1 MDFGVMRPSKEILG
15 KIDGTVPALH
25 TYEQVVFAEWVS
37 SGEDLDGVNLI
48 EVNRENGRPLK
59 VWTYEGMDYEWVYD
73 DEGSIAGNFP
83 KSFKLSEVTQLSY
96 QSLVYRHPLLKIDT
110 EAEVQ
115 EIRTWGVDRSGRK
128 RKRDEA
134 ARLVIIFDN
143 FWDAKSE
150 KPRPFQILEERG
162 YEPRE
167 LSGGVSLGKKEQW
180 VEKYRSFFFSNAMV
194 MYVRNLEGRMV
205 HSYSKISP
213 IKYSGIDL
221 PRGLELPIKVGKAEV
236 IDF

>member
-1 MDFGVMRPSKEILG
+1 MKPSKEILSQ
-15 KIDGTVPALH
+15 IDGRIPAFDAG
-25 TYEQVVFAEWVS
+25 EQVVFADWVA
-37 SGEDLDGVNLI
+37 SGEDIDGVNLI

-73 DEGSIAGNFP
+73 DEGIIAGRIP
-83 KSFKLSEVTQLSY
+83 ESYKLSEVTELAY
-96 QSLVYRHPLLKIDT
+96 QPFVYSHPLLNADI

-115 EIRTWGVDRSGRK
+115 EIRTWKVDRAGRK

-134 ARLVIIFDN
+134 ARLVIILDD

-150 KPRPFQILEERG
+150 KPRSFQILEERG

-167 LSGGVSLGKKEQW
+167 LSGGLSLSKKEQW
-180 VEKYRSFFFSNAMV
+180 VEKYRSFFFSNAIV
-194 MYVRNLEGRMV
+194 MYVRNLGGLMV
-205 HSYSKISP
+205 HAYSKISP
-213 IKYSGIDL
+213 TKYSGIDL